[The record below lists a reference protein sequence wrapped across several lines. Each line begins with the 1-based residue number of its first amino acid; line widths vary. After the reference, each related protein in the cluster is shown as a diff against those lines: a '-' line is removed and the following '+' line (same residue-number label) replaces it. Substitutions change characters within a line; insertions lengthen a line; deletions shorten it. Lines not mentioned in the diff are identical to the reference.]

1 MLKTFT
7 EKSKPDLFLV
17 LLRHR
22 SRLEIVLS
30 FFDVSNTLRV
40 DTNLYFRLNASARA
54 GIRAQGVILIMSVC
68 TGKASFAKI
77 K

>member
-7 EKSKPDLFLV
+7 EKNKPDLFL
-17 LLRHR
+17 
-22 SRLEIVLS
+22 VLS

-40 DTNLYFRLNASARA
+40 GTNLYFGLNASARA

-68 TGKASFAKI
+68 TGKASFSKI